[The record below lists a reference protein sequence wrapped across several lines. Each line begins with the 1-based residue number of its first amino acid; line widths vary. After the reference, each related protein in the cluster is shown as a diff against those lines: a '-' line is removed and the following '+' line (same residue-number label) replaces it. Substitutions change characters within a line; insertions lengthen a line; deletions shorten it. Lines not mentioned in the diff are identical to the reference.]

1 MEDKLISII
10 GTTATGKTNLAVNL
24 ASMIGGEIIS
34 ADSRQV
40 YRGMDIGSGKDLSEF
55 NINGQ
60 EIPYHLIDILDAG
73 EEYNVFE
80 YQNDFFE
87 AYTKVIKNQNI
98 PILCGGTGMYIEAV
112 LKGYRLA
119 KVPTDEALRINLAK
133 KTDEEL
139 REMLFKVRTPHNKT
153 DLNDRNRLLR
163 ALEIDNYYL
172 EHPELLKE
180 VPKMQSI
187 NFGIR
192 YDRQEIRNRITER
205 LDQRLQEGLIEEI
218 ENLLASGITS
228 EQLKYYGLE
237 YKFLTQYVKEEIDY
251 NAMFTQLNTAIH
263 QFAKRQETWW
273 RKMEKSGTRILWI
286 DGNIPLQDKL
296 GFIISKLR

>member
-1 MEDKLISII
+1 MENKLISIL

-24 ASMIGGEIIS
+24 AAMIGGEIIS

-40 YRGMDIGSGKDLSEF
+40 YRGMDIGSGKDLSEYEL
-55 NINGQ
+55 NGQ
-60 EIPYHLIDILDAG
+60 KIPYHLIDIIDAG
-73 EEYNVFE
+73 KEYNVFE
-80 YQNDFFE
+80 YQKDFFE
-87 AYTKVIKNQNI
+87 AYTNILKNQNI
-98 PILCGGTGMYIEAV
+98 PILCGGTGMYIDAV

-119 KVPTDEALRINLAK
+119 KVPTDEALRVSLAK

-139 REMLFKVRTPHNKT
+139 REQLLKIRTPHNKT
-153 DLNDRNRLLR
+153 DLNDRSRLLR

-172 EHPELLKE
+172 EHPELLKD
-180 VPKMQSI
+180 VPKMKSI

-218 ENLLASGITS
+218 ENLLASGITAD
-228 EQLKYYGLE
+228 QLKFYGLE

-251 NAMFTQLNTAIH
+251 NTMFTLLNTAIH

-286 DGNIPLQDKL
+286 DGNIPLQDKMA
-296 GFIISKLR
+296 FIISNLR